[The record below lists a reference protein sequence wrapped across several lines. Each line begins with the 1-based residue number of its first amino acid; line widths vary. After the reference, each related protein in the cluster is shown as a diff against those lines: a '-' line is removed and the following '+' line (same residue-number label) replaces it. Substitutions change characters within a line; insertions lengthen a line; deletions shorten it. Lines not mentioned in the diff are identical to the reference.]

1 MNYFEEVANF
11 LIESGFINFL
21 IPLILS
27 FAFFYILFEKLKL
40 TTNKTLNA
48 LISFSISLLIFIYP
62 LISGMNIALALSYF
76 FAQSFSFILVIV
88 IGLLLASLFYPDLP
102 QKLSIFFR
110 TRGILAGMISLGVAF
125 FLLSGLISVLFPISS
140 TSSQY
145 QRTQTTVTDELT
157 KFVVLIGLL
166 AVFGVIMIVAGRMR

>member
-1 MNYFEEVANF
+1 MNYFEEAANF

-21 IPLILS
+21 IPSILS

-40 TTNKTLNA
+40 ITNKTLNA

-110 TRGILAGMISLGVAF
+110 TRGILVGMISLGVVF
-125 FLLSGLISVLFPISS
+125 FLLSGLISVLFPAFF

-145 QRTQTTVTDELT
+145 QRTQITVTDELT
-157 KFVVLIGLL
+157 KFGVLIGLL
-166 AVFGVIMIVAGRMR
+166 AVFGVIIIAAGRMR